1 MNEFRSLLDRFWVT
15 KADDKDLYFAVKR
28 AMINDQRYRRFV
40 NEQLGWNLIINE
52 SVVKLEKVPPKAMPW
67 MGIQEFQ
74 EKLDYCLLC
83 AMLLFLS
90 DLDDGEQ
97 FLLST
102 LTESLEAILAEVQP
116 VDWTRFH
123 HRKALVRALQYA
135 QRMGM
140 LLVYDGVSEGFGND
154 QSQEV
159 LYENTG
165 LSRHFP
171 VHFGR
176 DIMHCRSVEDLE
188 AFSWEGEE
196 AERGRQRTQRVYR
209 QLTLAPALYWS
220 EQNRSDYD
228 YVKNQ
233 RPWLSRYLGEAV
245 GGELQIH
252 KNGAFLVLEQDNRF
266 GPVYPRDAAISD
278 AALLLCAQLRSQI
291 VSGVYPRNEDDTVFL
306 TRREFQH
313 ELAQCRSQYGN
324 GWGRRLRELPMDK
337 LAQELTAYMAGWM
350 LLEEQEEGFTI
361 CPAAGKWVGRYP
373 ERYQNDAGEENADE
387 PLEDA

>member
-15 KADDKDLYFAVKR
+15 RADDKDLYFAVKR
-28 AMINDQRYRRFV
+28 AMTNDQRYRRFV
-40 NEQLGWNLIINE
+40 NEQLGWNLIVNE
-52 SVVKLEKVPPKAMPW
+52 SVVKLEKVPPRAMPW

-97 FLLST
+97 FLLSS

-123 HRKALVRALQYA
+123 HRKALVRVLQYA

-165 LSRHFP
+165 LSRHFT

-176 DIMHCRSVEDLE
+176 DIMHCRCIEDFE

-196 AERGRQRTQRVYR
+196 AERGRQRIQRVYR

-220 EQNRSDYD
+220 EQNRNDYD

-233 RPWLSRYLGEAV
+233 RPWLSRYLGEAL

-266 GPVYPRDAAISD
+266 GPV
-278 AALLLCAQLRSQI
+278 
-291 VSGVYPRNEDDTVFL
+291 
-306 TRREFQH
+306 
-313 ELAQCRSQYGN
+313 
-324 GWGRRLRELPMDK
+324 
-337 LAQELTAYMAGWM
+337 
-350 LLEEQEEGFTI
+350 
-361 CPAAGKWVGRYP
+361 
-373 ERYQNDAGEENADE
+373 
-387 PLEDA
+387 